1 MEVEDKG
8 NEQPC
13 SMHEQEQTSAEVG
26 PDNVSQEILQKD
38 SPQDVHGGTYGPWVV
53 VASKKN
59 ETRAHRNGG
68 TPVGQFNAQATPANV
83 GTNGF
88 LRKVLGHLERQKGSY
103 LPQGLSIRPRL

>member
-38 SPQDVHGGTYGPWVV
+38 SPQDVHGDTYGPWVV
-53 VASKKN
+53 EARKKN

-68 TPVGQFNAQATPANV
+68 TPVCQLNAQAPR
-83 GTNGF
+83 GNGRNEWDF
-88 LRKVLGHLERQKGSY
+88 KESYRPPRETKRK
-103 LPQGLSIRPRL
+103 LSP